1 MMKLLPDAPQRLQR
15 KLSAGA
21 PEVRIKAMQIV
32 QELKLAPIMRE
43 GLLMLCRDSNAR
55 IRSKAISAL
64 SELPDV
70 PAAILVERV
79 LKDPDSRVRANA
91 VEVLEDRPDEIFL
104 PLLVQRARSA
114 HNRERANAIK
124 ALHRMKVGAFSR
136 QLTLMMA
143 DPRAEH
149 RISAL
154 WVLKKVGWWQ
164 LLPEVGQMARGDD
177 NLRVR
182 RYALGVL
189 QEVSA
194 SVNTLQAKAV
204 G

>member
-1 MMKLLPDAPQRLQR
+1 
-15 KLSAGA
+15 
-21 PEVRIKAMQIV
+21 
-32 QELKLAPIMRE
+32 MRE
-43 GLLMLCRDSNAR
+43 GLLLLCHDSNAR
-55 IRSKAISAL
+55 IRSKAVSAL
-64 SELPDV
+64 RELPDV
-70 PAAILVERV
+70 PAGVLVERV

-91 VEVLEDRPDEIFL
+91 VEVLEDRPDEMFL
-104 PLLVQRARSA
+104 PLLAQRARSA

-136 QLTLMMA
+136 QLTLMLG

-154 WVLKKVGWWQ
+154 WVLKQVGWWQ

-194 SVNTLQAKAV
+194 SVSSAQAKAV